1 MEILLANKIGVR
13 KDSTPFL
20 YRVDWAQGYSIIC
33 PLRVMRQLGVIQNI
47 ILWTMMGSS
56 EDAFTS
62 VSLDRIRNL
71 QVQWDYAIDLEIGE
85 ESWWMP

>member
-20 YRVDWAQGYSIIC
+20 YRVDWAQGYSII
-33 PLRVMRQLGVIQNI
+33 LGVIQNI

-62 VSLDRIRNL
+62 VSLYRIRNL